1 MNIPSSPGEQQA
13 AKPSTQLA
21 SNLPILL
28 ASADKIA
35 AEAVQHLGLVKQA
48 RVAQLTR
55 VATTATATYG
65 AGSTQA
71 TAAQSEVAATQ
82 ISVSRIAVVH
92 QQATTPEPT
101 VTKTGWALH
110 GRVYD
115 TNLKPLTGYSVFL
128 VDGQKKYL
136 SAYGYAYTDRTGYF
150 VINYSG
156 SPAVGSANQGGEQ
169 GTIEPSQPAT
179 SAGDL
184 YLQVVNANAEPV
196 YLSATAF
203 QPHVGS
209 ATYQVVKLPAGEP
222 KLGDLPSA
230 VRNVVMP
237 KPEIKP

>member
-1 MNIPSSPGEQQA
+1 MNTPSSPSNQQA

-55 VATTATATYG
+55 VATTATAQYG

-71 TAAQSEVAATQ
+71 TAAQSEVTATQ

-92 QQATTPEPT
+92 QQATTPEPP
-101 VTKTGWALH
+101 VTKAGWALH

-115 TNLKPLTGYSVFL
+115 SNLKPLTSYSVFL
-128 VDGQKKYL
+128 VDGQKNYL
-136 SAYGYAYTDRTGYF
+136 SVYGYAYTDNTGYF
-150 VINYSG
+150 QINYPG
-156 SPAVGSANQGGEQ
+156 SLAVGSANKVNEK
-169 GTIEPSQPAT
+169 GTTEPFQQAA

-184 YLQVVNANAEPV
+184 YLQVVNDKAEPV

-203 QPHVGS
+203 QPRVGS
-209 ATYQVVKLPAGEP
+209 ATYQVVTLAAGEP
-222 KLGDLPSA
+222 KLGDLPAA
-230 VRNVVMP
+230 VRTVAMP
-237 KPEIKP
+237 KPKNKP